1 MQMRVVVGLD
11 GSEYADA
18 ATRVACRLAQPV
30 GGTVVGVAVVD
41 KPGIEASSRGA
52 GIGAYAYAKM
62 IREQRFADASAHA
75 VEYLNEFET
84 RCAEL
89 GASSELA
96 NRAGVPF
103 QCIVDEGRYAD
114 LIVVGSRTHF
124 HHETSDYDGDT
135 LRRLMS
141 ICVCPVLAAPIGAT
155 NCPSH
160 AVIAS
165 DGSIQSARAMRAFVF
180 LMAGR
185 DDPPTITLLNVGE
198 GGDED
203 NQVQLE
209 TAKRYV
215 ESHGLPA
222 QIEVRQ
228 GRPSEQ
234 IEAAALEHANCVIVM
249 GAYGRRG
256 VINNIFFGS
265 TAANII
271 RNQRVPL
278 FVYH

>member
-1 MQMRVVVGLD
+1 MRVVVGLD

-18 ATRVACRLAQPV
+18 ATRLACCLAKPV
-30 GGTVVGVAVVD
+30 NGSVIGVAVVD

-62 IREQRFADASAHA
+62 IREQRLADTSAHA
-75 VEYLNEFET
+75 AQFLSEFES

-96 NRAGVPF
+96 SRAGVPF

-114 LIVVGSRTHF
+114 LIVVGSRTFF
-124 HHETSDYDGDT
+124 HYETSDDEGDT
-135 LRRLMS
+135 LKRLTS
-141 ICVCPVLAAPIGAT
+141 ICVCPVLAVPAGAT
-155 NCPSH
+155 DCLKH
-160 AVIAS
+160 AIIAS

-185 DDPPTITLLNVGE
+185 NNPPAITLLNVGE

-209 TAKRYV
+209 SAQRYV
-215 ESHGLPA
+215 ASHGLA
-222 QIEVRQ
+222 ANVEIRQ
-228 GRPSEQ
+228 GRASEQ
-234 IEAAALEHANCVIVM
+234 IEAAALERGDSLIVM

-256 VINNIFFGS
+256 VISNIFFGS

-271 RNQRVPL
+271 HNQRVPL